1 MGAPKT
7 IGRRRATAT
16 AAPVSSHYRSSF
28 SLGNVALVLLLG
40 AGTAPCAWAKDGSS
54 GGGSGSGS
62 GSGVARGSSAAIDAA
77 YFKLP
82 PLERSSVLTLVS
94 PDSGAVRGVTNANGA
109 NTANTTNTT
118 NTDGDTSSSP
128 DDPSARVAY
137 GQTALPGQF
146 PYNGLTLITL
156 NSGLTRQCS
165 STKISER
172 VAMTAAHCIA
182 SKDGVS
188 SLAAAF
194 GITRQSEFSSRR
206 VQAYMYSYP
215 DNYSDQ
221 GFQDDIGLIAF
232 ENEIPNTPT
241 VGLWSRPNAELTGT
255 PLYVAGF
262 GLTETEYQNG
272 SGSVSEVLKYAQV
285 PYISQPEC
293 VRRYTETGLAG
304 PPGTHFCAGGV
315 KADACAG
322 DSGGPL
328 AIEAAA
334 FPTPG
339 YTSNIQVGIVSHG
352 PVPCGGPNNI
362 GAYTD
367 VNQYLRWIDSEIW
380 VNNWEGATIP
390 AVKNAAT
397 GPTCYGGAVVSQ
409 TTAASQGEC
418 VKQCKE
424 NPQCG
429 SWNYANAQCVQHAMG
444 GFSKTPG
451 TCSSGW
457 LDRTDVPAGAQTE
470 PGYFEYP
477 GASLVVDTL
486 AVSPGGCAVACQRQS
501 GCKYFSYIGGIG
513 GTNTFNSGGANC
525 QLASGDGVPTASS
538 RFSGAVSGTVDGD
551 GLVPPSPPPEE
562 TPSPPPPRPIPSP
575 PPPPPAEYRKCS
587 FKTGTYLIRN
597 AGTSC
602 DSKYM
607 TSKQDNC
614 RSKSV
619 NMSTAT
625 ARTASRFVLKNTGS
639 GVQLTAVK
647 SCRSSNKRVAVSSKN
662 SRSSVAKLSKY
673 ATTWRLLSWDGD
685 DCTVVG
691 IQSIAR
697 SSRGYSSFLSRSRSC
712 SRNTV
717 FTSSSPVASTSAW
730 QLIYVNESTATKR
743 PKCSK
748 GRKC

>member
-1 MGAPKT
+1 MSAPKT
-7 IGRRRATAT
+7 VGRRRATAT
-16 AAPVSSHYRSSF
+16 AAPVSSHSRSPF

-40 AGTAPCAWAKDGSS
+40 AGTAPCAWAKDGGS
-54 GGGSGSGS
+54 GGAS

-82 PLERSSVLTLVS
+82 PLEGSSVLTLVS
-94 PDSGAVRGVTNANGA
+94 PDGGAVRGVTNAKGA
-109 NTANTTNTT
+109 NTTNTTNTT
-118 NTDGDTSSSP
+118 NTDGDTSSSK
-128 DDPSARVAY
+128 DNPSARVAY
-137 GQTALPGQF
+137 GEIAQPGQF
-146 PYNGLTLITL
+146 PYSGLTLITL
-156 NSGLTRQCS
+156 NSGMTAQCS

-172 VAMTAAHCIA
+172 VAMTAGHCLA
-182 SKDGVS
+182 NQDGIS
-188 SLAAAF
+188 SLAAAY
-194 GITRQSEFSSRR
+194 GITRQSEFDSRR
-206 VQAYMYSYP
+206 LQAYMYSYP
-215 DNYSDQ
+215 DNYSDA
-221 GFQDDIGLIAF
+221 GFSNDIGLIAF
-232 ENEIPNTPT
+232 ENEIPDTPV
-241 VGLWSRPNAELTGT
+241 VGLPTTPSTGLNGT

-272 SGSVSEVLKYAQV
+272 SGSVSDVLKYAQV

-293 VRRYTETGLAG
+293 VRKYSETGLAG

-315 KADACAG
+315 LADACAG

-367 VNQYLRWIDSEIW
+367 VYQYLNWIESEIW

-390 AVKNAAT
+390 AVKNAIT
-397 GPTCYGGAVVSQ
+397 GPTCYSGAVVSE

-429 SWNYANAQCVQHAMG
+429 SWNFANARCVQHAMG
-444 GFSKTPG
+444 GFSKTSG

-457 LDRTDVPAGAQTE
+457 LDRTDVPPGAQTQ

-486 AVSPGGCAVACQRQS
+486 AVSPGGCAVACQRQG

-513 GTNTFNSGGANC
+513 GPNTFNSGGANC

-538 RFSGAVSGTVDGD
+538 RFFDAVSGTVEGG
-551 GLVPPSPPPEE
+551 GLVPPSPPPPPE

-575 PPPPPAEYRKCS
+575 PPPADYRKCS

-597 AGTSC
+597 VGTSC

-607 TSKQDNC
+607 ASKQDNC

-619 NMSTAT
+619 KMSTAT
-625 ARTASRFVLKNTGS
+625 ARTASRFVLKNKGS

-647 SCRSSNKRVAVSSKN
+647 SCRSSNKRVSVSSRN

-673 ATTWRLLSWDGD
+673 ATTWRLLSWNGE

-697 SSRGYSSFLSRSRSC
+697 SSRGYSSFLSRSKSC

-717 FTSSSPVASTSAW
+717 FTSSRPVASTSAW

-748 GRKC
+748 GQKC